1 MRSVGFQRTPIRSSI
16 AAALLVIAVVC
27 VGASGPQGAPAG
39 PPQGGRGAGAQTPT
53 GPAPG
58 RGGAGALGAGSI
70 DTPAV
75 DAAAADRGRTTYAAE
90 CVSCHGATARGTDT
104 GPNLVRSVVVL
115 RDRFGSEVGP
125 FLKKGHQTQSG
136 KASTSF
142 SDPQITDLAHFLRQ
156 RVNDML
162 RGSPIFKPGNVLTGD
177 AKAGATFFSGGGK
190 CASCH
195 TATAN
200 NLAGIGGRYEPIDI
214 QQRMLFPNSGRGG
227 RGRGGAP
234 PASAVTVSVSTGS
247 GAPVNGVLV
256 QMDDFI
262 VMLRD
267 SGGVIRTFRRTPSL
281 KIEKNEPLAAHY
293 ALLDTITDKQIHDLV
308 AYLESLR

>member
-1 MRSVGFQRTPIRSSI
+1 MRSVVFRRTSIALSI

-27 VGASGPQGAPAG
+27 VGASAPQGP
-39 PPQGGRGAGAQTPT
+39 PPQGRGAGGGTPT

-104 GPNLVRSVVVL
+104 GSNLVRSIVVL
-115 RDRFGSEVGP
+115 RDRYGSEVGP

-136 KASTSF
+136 KGSASFT
-142 SDPQITDLAHFLRQ
+142 DAQVTDLAHFLRQ

-177 AKAGATFFSGGGK
+177 PKAGQTFFSGAGK

-195 TATAN
+195 TATTH

-214 QQRMLFPNSGRGG
+214 QQRMLFPGSGRGG
-227 RGRGGAP
+227 RGRAGGPP

-247 GAPVNGVLV
+247 GPPVNGVLV
-256 QMDDFI
+256 MMDDFI

-267 SGGVIRTFRRTPSL
+267 SSGVIRTFRRTSSL
-281 KIEKNEPLAAHY
+281 NIEKNVPLAAHY
-293 ALLDTITDKQIHDLV
+293 ALLDTITDRQIHDLV
-308 AYLESLR
+308 AYLESLK